1 MDIQYVKG
9 TPVFTAINK
18 VETQYP
24 YLTEDI
30 TTDVLVIGGGVTG
43 AICAYYFAKN
53 NIDVVVLEKGRIAHC
68 STSVT
73 TSLLQYELDSK
84 LAELNGPT
92 TLENAVK
99 SYKLGV
105 VALDEIAKFIDEYGN
120 KCDYIKRDTLFY
132 TSKSLEKKEVIE
144 EYNLRKENGFPVE
157 FIDELNNTFGFDVKA
172 GIIAKD
178 GGAEIDPFK
187 YTHNLLEVVT
197 DLGGRVYENSE
208 AVKATYFEDYVEV
221 ESVYGHKV
229 KAKKIIV
236 ATGYN
241 TRQFTARNFAQKSTT
256 YNIVTKPVKKI
267 CGWKDNVLIRDNEKV
282 YNYLRTT
289 PDNRLIIGGEDV
301 NFIPE
306 INNDK
311 IAEEKYKILEQRLKS
326 MFPEITDIE
335 VEYKYRGCF
344 ASTSDNLG
352 FVGPDPV
359 NSNLWYCLGYGANG
373 ILFAVLGGMMLSKL
387 YNGEECQYMKLF
399 KVDRFD
405 K

>member
-9 TPVFTAINK
+9 KPIFTGVNK
-18 VETQYP
+18 VPTQYP

-30 TTDVLVIGGGVTG
+30 TTDVAVIGGGVTG

-73 TSLLQYELDSK
+73 TSLLQYELDSR
-84 LAELNGPT
+84 LAELNGTT
-92 TLENAVK
+92 TLDKAIR
-99 SYKLGV
+99 SYELGV
-105 VALDEIAKFIDEYGN
+105 IALNEIAKFIEEYGN

-132 TSKSLEKKEVIE
+132 TSKSIEEKEVKE
-144 EYNLRKENGFPVE
+144 EYNLRKENNFPVE
-157 FIDELNNTFGFDVKA
+157 FIDESNNPFSFDVKA
-172 GIIAKD
+172 GIIAKS

-187 YTHNLLEVVT
+187 YTHHLLEIVA

-208 AVKATYFEDYVEV
+208 AIKVEYFNDYVEI
-221 ESVYGHKV
+221 ETIYGHKI

-241 TRQFTARNFAQKSTT
+241 TRLFSARNFAQKSTT
-256 YNIVTKPVKKI
+256 YNIATKPVTSIK
-267 CGWKDNVLIRDNEKV
+267 GWKDNVLIRDNEKV

-289 PDNRLIIGGEDV
+289 TDNRLIIGGEDV

-311 IAEEKYKILEQRLKS
+311 IAEGKYKILEQRLKA
-326 MFPEITDIE
+326 MFPEIDDIE

-344 ASTSDNLG
+344 ASTPDNVG

-359 NSNLWYCLGYGANG
+359 KNSLWYCLGYGANG
-373 ILFAVLGGMMLSKL
+373 ILFAILGGMMLSKL
-387 YNGEECQYMKLF
+387 YKGEECKDMELF